1 MSNISGINSY
11 ILNSYRNAPGSNT
24 ADSRTSNASDI
35 LRKTAVRKAGD
46 PKARQKTPDSYALV
60 RNRARTSAIEKE
72 AADSAAALRAS
83 ALELAGGKVL
93 SPDKNGEYDR
103 KTVTESIKQFAD
115 NYNKTISAVKRSDK
129 IPTAEYEVFTDSEEA
144 IRKNSSMLGSTAAF
158 RSSLSNIGVN
168 VNDDDS
174 ISVDEEKLGSADIRN
189 VKTLFA
195 GNYSY
200 ASRIADK
207 ADAIAQTE
215 RSEIGGAYDRS
226 GDMGSY
232 TNAMVETL
240 LSAEA

>member
-115 NYNKTISAVKRSDK
+115 NYNKTISAVKRSD
-129 IPTAEYEVFTDSEEA
+129 SEEA

>member
-24 ADSRTSNASDI
+24 ADSRASNASDI

-46 PKARQKTPDSYALV
+46 PKAQQKTPDSYALV
-60 RNRARTSAIEKE
+60 RNKARTSAIEKE
-72 AADSAAALRAS
+72 AADSAAALRTS

-93 SPDKNGEYDR
+93 SPDENGEYDR
-103 KTVTESIKQFAD
+103 KAVTESIKQFAD
-115 NYNKTISAVKRSDK
+115 NYNKTISAVKRSD
-129 IPTAEYEVFTDSEEA
+129 SEEA

-158 RSSLSNIGVN
+158 RNSLSNIGVN

-226 GDMGSY
+226 GDVGSY

>member
-11 ILNSYRNAPGSNT
+11 ILNSYLNAPGSNT

-103 KTVTESIKQFAD
+103 KAVTESIKQFAD
-115 NYNKTISAVKRSDK
+115 NYNKTISAVKRS
-129 IPTAEYEVFTDSEEA
+129 DSEEA

>member
-46 PKARQKTPDSYALV
+46 PKAQQKTPDSYALV

-83 ALELAGGKVL
+83 ALELAGGRVL

-115 NYNKTISAVKRSDK
+115 NYNKTISAVKRSD
-129 IPTAEYEVFTDSEEA
+129 SEEA
-144 IRKNSSMLGSTAAF
+144 IRKNSSMVGSTAAF

>member
-1 MSNISGINSY
+1 
-11 ILNSYRNAPGSNT
+11 
-24 ADSRTSNASDI
+24 
-35 LRKTAVRKAGD
+35 
-46 PKARQKTPDSYALV
+46 
-60 RNRARTSAIEKE
+60 
-72 AADSAAALRAS
+72 
-83 ALELAGGKVL
+83 
-93 SPDKNGEYDR
+93 
-103 KTVTESIKQFAD
+103 
-115 NYNKTISAVKRSDK
+115 KRS
-129 IPTAEYEVFTDSEEA
+129 DSEEA

-158 RSSLSNIGVN
+158 RNSLSNIGVN

>member
-24 ADSRTSNASDI
+24 ADSRASNASDI

-46 PKARQKTPDSYALV
+46 PKAQQKTPDSYALV
-60 RNRARTSAIEKE
+60 RNKARTSAIEKE
-72 AADSAAALRAS
+72 AADSAAALRTS

-93 SPDKNGEYDR
+93 SPDENGEYDR
-103 KTVTESIKQFAD
+103 KAVTESIKQFAD
-115 NYNKTISAVKRSDK
+115 NYNKTISAVKRSD
-129 IPTAEYEVFTDSEEA
+129 SEEA

-158 RSSLSNIGVN
+158 RNSLSNIGVN

>member
-24 ADSRTSNASDI
+24 ADSRASNASDI
-35 LRKTAVRKAGD
+35 LRKTAVRKTGD
-46 PKARQKTPDSYALV
+46 PKAQQKTPDSYALV
-60 RNRARTSAIEKE
+60 RNKARTSAIEKE
-72 AADSAAALRAS
+72 AADSAAALRTS

-93 SPDKNGEYDR
+93 SPDENGEYDR
-103 KTVTESIKQFAD
+103 KAVTESIKQFAD
-115 NYNKTISAVKRSDK
+115 NYNKTISAVKRSD
-129 IPTAEYEVFTDSEEA
+129 SEEA

-158 RSSLSNIGVN
+158 RNSLSNIGVN

>member
-24 ADSRTSNASDI
+24 ADSRASNASDI

-46 PKARQKTPDSYALV
+46 PKAQQKAPDSYALV
-60 RNRARTSAIEKE
+60 RNRARTSAVEKE
-72 AADSAAALRAS
+72 AADSAAALRTS
-83 ALELAGGKVL
+83 ALELAGGKVF
-93 SPDKNGEYDR
+93 SPDEKGEYDR
-103 KTVTESIKQFAD
+103 KAVTESIKQFAD
-115 NYNKTISAVKRSDK
+115 NYNKTISAVKRSD
-129 IPTAEYEVFTDSEEA
+129 SEEA

-158 RSSLSNIGVN
+158 RNSLSNIGVN

-207 ADAIAQTE
+207 ADAIAQSE

-226 GDMGSY
+226 GDVGSY

>member
-115 NYNKTISAVKRSDK
+115 NYNKTISAVKRSD
-129 IPTAEYEVFTDSEEA
+129 SEEA
-144 IRKNSSMLGSTAAF
+144 IRKNSSMVGSTAAF

-215 RSEIGGAYDRS
+215 RSVIGGAYDRS